1 MFNTSLE
8 KIFGVKKYAD
18 ALTKIVKKRD
28 IKLNFK
34 RNLIS
39 INPEKK
45 EAVFEVP
52 DDADSEKKLLET
64 YRVGVFIRPFL
75 RIIYHFEW
83 HGVELHFRTSFC

>member
-1 MFNTSLE
+1 MWFQIQNG
-8 KIFGVKKYAD
+8 FG
-18 ALTKIVKKRD
+18 D

-52 DDADSEKKLLET
+52 DAADSEKKLLET
-64 YRVGVFIRPFL
+64 YQVGVFIRLFL

>member
-52 DDADSEKKLLET
+52 DDTDSEKKLLET
-64 YRVGVFIRPFL
+64 YQVGVFTKAIFNTNLPFWMAWSL
-75 RIIYHFEW
+75 ITF
-83 HGVELHFRTSFC
+83 

>member
-18 ALTKIVKKRD
+18 ALTKIVKKRG

-64 YRVGVFIRPFL
+64 YQVGVFIRPFL

-83 HGVELHFRTSFC
+83 HGV